1 MYYTHNDFLNL
12 SLAVWTLD
20 QNELFGT
27 CTLQWSHLY
36 NLWSLLYY
44 LSSSSANYLEEPFY
58 LVLLV
63 LFWEG
68 FVMAYFLLL
77 IRITEPGLA
86 LLGLQFLD
94 WNFKIAYCYLKSWKC
109 SFFNKWLGILSEYF
123 LPDSIKTVKGYGAIL
138 YVILINVFHLQIL
151 LGNGVSLYSATL
163 TLQMSLLLM
172 YAVCIAICALL
183 MFWPL
188 GLCLR

>member
-12 SLAVWTLD
+12 PLDVWTLD
-20 QNELFGT
+20 QNELFAT

-58 LVLLV
+58 LALLF
-63 LFWEG
+63 LFWEC
-68 FVMAYFLLL
+68 FVMAHFLLL
-77 IRITEPGLA
+77 TRITEPDLA

-94 WNFKIAYCYLKSWKC
+94 WNFKIAYCYLKIWKC
-109 SFFNKWLGILSEYF
+109 SFFNKQLSILSEYF
-123 LPDSIKTVKGYGAIL
+123 LPDSIKTVKRYGAIL

-151 LGNGVSLYSATL
+151 LGSGVSLYSATL

-172 YAVCIAICALL
+172 YAVCIAIRALL

-188 GLCLR
+188 GLRLH